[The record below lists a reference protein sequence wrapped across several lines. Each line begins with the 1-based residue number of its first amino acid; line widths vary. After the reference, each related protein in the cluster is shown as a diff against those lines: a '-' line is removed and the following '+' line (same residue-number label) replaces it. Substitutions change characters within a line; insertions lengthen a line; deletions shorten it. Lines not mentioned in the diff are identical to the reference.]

1 MKVKNRHQDTYGR
14 KLPQIAYE
22 KLNGRLI
29 VIEGA
34 DASGRSTQVE
44 IIRNWLERLGYAAAT
59 FGLKRSELIAEELER
74 AQQGNI
80 LLPVA
85 RSLFYATDFYD
96 QLENVI
102 VPSLRAGMIVIADR
116 YIYTL
121 MARDFVRGTDKFWV
135 QQLYAAALVPD
146 AVFYLRVN
154 PRNLLERNFLKRNT
168 LDFWESG
175 MDIGY
180 SRNMFESFNTYQ
192 KALATEF
199 RKMESEYGFIPVNGN
214 RSVMAASKELKRHLI
229 DLLDIPA
236 ERLQEAAALQPK

>member
-1 MKVKNRHQDTYGR
+1 MKKSTQHQQTYGR
-14 KLPQIAYE
+14 SIPGISYDKLE
-22 KLNGRLI
+22 GRLI

-34 DASGRSTQVE
+34 DASGRSTQVSL
-44 IIRNWLERLGYAAAT
+44 IQNWLERLGYAAAT
-59 FGLKRSELIAEELER
+59 FGLKRSVLIAEELDR

-102 VPSLRAGMIVIADR
+102 VPSLRAGMIVVADR

-121 MARDFVRGTDKFWV
+121 MARDYVRGTDKDWV
-135 QQLYAAALVPD
+135 RDLYSAALIPD
-146 AVFYLRVN
+146 AVFYLKVN
-154 PRNLLERNFLKRNT
+154 PRNLMERNFLKRDT

-180 SRNMFESFNTYQ
+180 SRNMFESFNQYQ
-192 KALATEF
+192 KALAGEY
-199 RKMESEYGFIPVNGN
+199 RRMSEQYGFISINAN
-214 RSVMAASKELKRHLI
+214 RSVMAAQRDLRRHLI
-229 DLLDIPA
+229 ALLDIPE
-236 ERLQEAAALQPK
+236 ERLQEAAELSPH